1 MIYKIDDF
9 TDFLSVYKQKEIL
22 SSEDCINE
30 LSLTSLFGKNFD
42 YYLHNITKYVIEKII
57 KENKFP
63 EILFYGTGNG
73 IWIEKL
79 NIQQKISILSE
90 TPELS
95 SFLKHILKHPVEND
109 SDGQKYD
116 LIISANSNLEILPV
130 ITKKLNPNGKLIFVA
145 TEKFIKD
152 RTYEDIRYTVKNYFS
167 ISEIYE
173 LGISCLLFG
182 NRLILPYINLNH
194 FGTYYL
200 VIVDNKFSGDN
211 SLTYFFNQYSKV
223 SQEDMQ
229 LIKDINISTEKV
241 KSFSVN
247 YADLGSNWN
256 YGYNLPSNIK
266 ARMSI
271 ARVGGT
277 SLMSLCD
284 RILEGAIFYYNSKVI
299 SSVYNGLKIVDDFKL
314 KNIYSKS
321 ENSQINENI
330 KIQNNPLSK
339 KLYGNLKNVSASSPK
354 TNDTWKIEQLIIR
367 KDDILLSKKNPF
379 LSYRV
384 NESIADEYVANN
396 ELIIIRSQNSE
407 ILINFF
413 QSESFINQ
421 INCLDVSNDL
431 QEQDLRKL
439 IVPTKFIT

>member
-1 MIYKIDDF
+1 M
-9 TDFLSVYKQKEIL
+9 
-22 SSEDCINE
+22 
-30 LSLTSLFGKNFD
+30 
-42 YYLHNITKYVIEKII
+42 
-57 KENKFP
+57 
-63 EILFYGTGNG
+63 
-73 IWIEKL
+73 
-79 NIQQKISILSE
+79 
-90 TPELS
+90 
-95 SFLKHILKHPVEND
+95 
-109 SDGQKYD
+109 
-116 LIISANSNLEILPV
+116 
-130 ITKKLNPNGKLIFVA
+130 
-145 TEKFIKD
+145 
-152 RTYEDIRYTVKNYFS
+152 
-167 ISEIYE
+167 
-173 LGISCLLFG
+173 
-182 NRLILPYINLNH
+182 
-194 FGTYYL
+194 
-200 VIVDNKFSGDN
+200 
-211 SLTYFFNQYSKV
+211 YS
-223 SQEDMQ
+223 
-229 LIKDINISTEKV
+229 IKDINISTEKV
-241 KSFSVN
+241 KTFSVN

-421 INCLDVSNDL
+421 INCLDISNDL